1 MVNPR
6 PEQEALQNGYFLDL
20 VLGSEDV
27 EAFLGELAAFSA
39 ESLSHHQTPVFCGIT
54 VLRRKKSAT
63 AASSDDRAKA
73 MDELQN
79 DFDGPCLT
87 AMDKLT
93 PVMVQDLLR
102 EHRWPEYVQAA
113 TDSGLRS
120 ILSVPLLV
128 EGDTRAAL
136 NLYSEQPGA
145 FSDEEDVERAEI
157 FASHASKS
165 LRLALK
171 IAQLS
176 DARNDLAAAMQSRT
190 VIDLAV
196 GAIMAQNHCS
206 QDEAFTILRTASS
219 NRNIKLRHLA
229 KSIISAVSSGKI
241 TTHFEE

>member
-27 EAFLGELAAFSA
+27 EAFLADLAAFSA
-39 ESLSHHQTPVFCGIT
+39 QSLSHPGSTVFCGIT

-63 AASSDDRAKA
+63 AASSDDRALV
-73 MDELQN
+73 MDQLQN
-79 DFDGPCLT
+79 DFEGPCLT

-93 PVMVQDLLR
+93 AVLVPDLLR
-102 EHRWPEYVQAA
+102 EHRWPEYVEAA
-113 TDSGLRS
+113 SHQGLRS

-136 NLYSEQPGA
+136 NLYSEHSNA
-145 FSDEEDVERAEI
+145 FSESDLERAEV
-157 FASHASKS
+157 FAQHASKS

-176 DARNDLAAAMQSRT
+176 DARNDLAAAMESRT

-229 KSIISAVSSGKI
+229 KSIIAAVSSGKI

>member
-1 MVNPR
+1 MVNPH

-27 EAFLGELAAFSA
+27 EAFLTDLAIFSA
-39 ESLSHHQTPVFCGIT
+39 ESLSHPDSPVFCGIT
-54 VLRRKKSAT
+54 VLRKKRAAT
-63 AASSDDRAKA
+63 VATSHDRARVL
-73 MDELQN
+73 DDLQN
-79 DFDGPCLT
+79 DFDSPCRT
-87 AMDKLT
+87 AMDQMGSVLV
-93 PVMVQDLLR
+93 PDLAR
-102 EHRWPEYVQAA
+102 EYRWPEYVAA
-113 TDSGLRS
+113 ASSQGVRC

-136 NLYSEQPGA
+136 NLYSERANA
-145 FSDEEDVERAEI
+145 FTEADVERAEV

-206 QDEAFTILRTASS
+206 QEEAFTILRTASS

-229 KSIISAVSSGKI
+229 QSIIAAVSSGKV

>member
-27 EAFLGELAAFSA
+27 EAFLTDLAAFSS
-39 ESLSHHQTPVFCGIT
+39 ESLSLPDAPVFCGIT
-54 VLRRKKSAT
+54 VLRKKRAAT
-63 AASSDDRAKA
+63 AASSDERARVL
-73 MDELQN
+73 DELQN
-79 DFDGPCLT
+79 TYEGPCLT
-87 AMDKLT
+87 AMDSMGSVLV
-93 PVMVQDLLR
+93 PDLRR
-102 EHRWPEYVQAA
+102 EDRWPEYVEAA
-113 TDSGLRS
+113 SGQGLRS
-120 ILSVPLLV
+120 VLSVPLLV

-136 NLYSEQPGA
+136 NLYSERANA
-145 FSDEEDVERAEI
+145 FSDADVERAEV
-157 FASHASKS
+157 FAQHASKS

-206 QDEAFTILRTASS
+206 QEEAFTILRTASS

-229 KSIISAVSSGKI
+229 QSIIAAVSSGKV

>member
-27 EAFLGELAAFSA
+27 EAFLSDLAAFSA
-39 ESLSHHQTPVFCGIT
+39 ESLSHPDAPMFCGIT
-54 VLRRKKSAT
+54 VLRRKRSAT
-63 AASSDDRAKA
+63 VASSDERARV
-73 MDELQN
+73 MDELQSTYE
-79 DFDGPCLT
+79 GPCLT

-93 PVMVQDLLR
+93 SVLVPDLR
-102 EHRWPEYVQAA
+102 GEYRWPDYVAA
-113 TDSGLRS
+113 AADQGLRS

-128 EGDTRAAL
+128 EGDARAAL
-136 NLYSEQPGA
+136 NLYSEQTNA
-145 FSDEEDVERAEI
+145 FSDDDVERAEV
-157 FASHASKS
+157 FASHAAKS

-229 KSIISAVSSGKI
+229 ESIISAVSSGKI

>member
-1 MVNPR
+1 MSNPR

-27 EAFLGELAAFSA
+27 EAFLEDLATFTAT
-39 ESLSHHQTPVFCGIT
+39 SLSHSDAPVFCGIT
-54 VLRRKKSAT
+54 VLRLKRSAT
-63 AASSDDRAKA
+63 AASSDERARV
-73 MDELQN
+73 MDELQSAY
-79 DFDGPCLT
+79 DGPCLT

-93 PVMVQDLLR
+93 SVMVPDLLR
-102 EHRWPEYVQAA
+102 EHRWPEYVEAA
-113 TDSGLRS
+113 SHQGLRS

-136 NLYSEQPGA
+136 NLYSERTKA
-145 FSDEEDVERAEI
+145 FTDDDVERAEV
-157 FASHASKS
+157 FASHAAKS

-196 GAIMAQNHCS
+196 GAIMAQNSCS

-229 KSIISAVSSGKI
+229 ESIISAVSSGKV

>member
-1 MVNPR
+1 MVNPL

-27 EAFLGELAAFSA
+27 EAFLSDLAAFSA
-39 ESLSHHQTPVFCGIT
+39 ESLSHPESPVFSGIT

-63 AASSDDRAKA
+63 AASSDERARV
-73 MDELQN
+73 MDQLQST
-79 DFDGPCLT
+79 FDGPCLT

-93 PVMVQDLLR
+93 PVLVEDLLS
-102 EHRWPEYVQAA
+102 EHRWPEYVRAA
-113 TDSGLRS
+113 SDQGLRS
-120 ILSVPLLV
+120 ILSVPLMV

-136 NLYSEQPGA
+136 NLYSEKVNA
-145 FSDEEDVERAEI
+145 FSDTDVERAEV
-157 FASHASKS
+157 FALHASKS

-176 DARNDLAAAMQSRT
+176 DARNDMAAAMQSRT

-229 KSIISAVSSGKI
+229 KSIIAAVSSGKI

>member
-27 EAFLGELAAFSA
+27 EAFLTDLAAFSA
-39 ESLSHHQTPVFCGIT
+39 ESLSHSDGPVFCGIT

-63 AASSDDRAKA
+63 AASSDDRARV

-79 DFDGPCLT
+79 DFEGPCLT

-93 PVMVQDLLR
+93 PVLVPDLLC

-113 TDSGLRS
+113 SNQGLRS
-120 ILSVPLLV
+120 VLSVPLLV

-136 NLYSEQPGA
+136 NLYSERTNA
-145 FSDEEDVERAEI
+145 FSESDIEHAEV
-157 FASHASKS
+157 FASHAAKS

-176 DARNDLAAAMQSRT
+176 DARNDLAAAMESRT

-196 GAIMAQNHCS
+196 GAIMAQNKCS
-206 QDEAFTILRTASS
+206 QEEAFTILRTASS

-229 KSIISAVSSGKI
+229 KSIIAAVSSGKI

>member
-1 MVNPR
+1 MSNPR

-27 EAFLGELAAFSA
+27 EAFLDDLATFTAT
-39 ESLSHHQTPVFCGIT
+39 SLSHSDAPVFCGIT

-63 AASSDDRAKA
+63 AASSDERARV
-73 MDELQN
+73 MDELQSAYE
-79 DFDGPCLT
+79 GPCLT

-93 PVMVQDLLR
+93 SVMVPDLLR
-102 EHRWPEYVQAA
+102 EHRWPAYVDAA
-113 TDSGLRS
+113 SDQGLRS

-136 NLYSEQPGA
+136 NLYSERAKA
-145 FSDEEDVERAEI
+145 FSDDDVERAEV
-157 FASHASKS
+157 FASHAAKS

-196 GAIMAQNHCS
+196 GAIMAQNSCS

-229 KSIISAVSSGKI
+229 ESIISAVSAGKV

>member
-27 EAFLGELAAFSA
+27 EAFLSDLAAFSA
-39 ESLSHHQTPVFCGIT
+39 ESLSHPDSTVFCGIT

-63 AASSDDRAKA
+63 AASSDDRARV

-79 DFDGPCLT
+79 DFEGPCLT

-93 PVMVQDLLR
+93 SVLVPDLLR
-102 EHRWPEYVQAA
+102 EHRWPDYVEAA
-113 TDSGLRS
+113 SHQGLRS

-136 NLYSEQPGA
+136 NLYSERANA
-145 FSDEEDVERAEI
+145 FSDSDVEHAEV

-196 GAIMAQNHCS
+196 GAIMAQNKCS
-206 QDEAFTILRTASS
+206 QEEAFTILRTASS

-229 KSIISAVSSGKI
+229 KSIIAAVSSGKI

>member
-27 EAFLGELAAFSA
+27 EAFLTDLAAFSS
-39 ESLSHHQTPVFCGIT
+39 ESLSLSDAPVFCGIT
-54 VLRRKKSAT
+54 VLRKKRAAT
-63 AASSDDRAKA
+63 AASSDERARVL
-73 MDELQN
+73 DELQN
-79 DFDGPCLT
+79 TYEGPCLT
-87 AMDKLT
+87 AMDSMGSVLV
-93 PVMVQDLLR
+93 PDLIR
-102 EHRWPEYVQAA
+102 EHRWPEYVEAA
-113 TDSGLRS
+113 AGQGLRS
-120 ILSVPLLV
+120 VLSVPLVV

-136 NLYSEQPGA
+136 NLYSERAHA
-145 FSDEEDVERAEI
+145 FNDADVERADV

-190 VIDLAV
+190 IIDLAV

-206 QDEAFTILRTASS
+206 QEEAFTILRTASS

-229 KSIISAVSSGKI
+229 QSIIAAVSSGKV

>member
-27 EAFLGELAAFSA
+27 EAFLTDLAAFSS
-39 ESLSHHQTPVFCGIT
+39 ESLSLPDAPVFCGIT
-54 VLRRKKSAT
+54 VLRKKRAAT
-63 AASSDDRAKA
+63 AASSDERARVL
-73 MDELQN
+73 DELQN
-79 DFDGPCLT
+79 TYEGPCLT
-87 AMDKLT
+87 AMDSMGSVSV
-93 PVMVQDLLR
+93 PDLIN
-102 EHRWPEYVQAA
+102 EHRWPEYVEAA
-113 TDSGLRS
+113 AGQGLRS
-120 ILSVPLLV
+120 VLSVPLLV

-136 NLYSEQPGA
+136 NLYSERANA
-145 FSDEEDVERAEI
+145 FSDADVERADV

-206 QDEAFTILRTASS
+206 QEEAFTILRTASS

-229 KSIISAVSSGKI
+229 QSIIAAVSSGTV

>member
-27 EAFLGELAAFSA
+27 EAFLSDLAEFSA
-39 ESLSHHQTPVFCGIT
+39 RSLSHAKAPVFCGIT
-54 VLRRKKSAT
+54 VLRRKRSAT
-63 AASSDDRAKA
+63 AASSDERARV

-79 DFDGPCLT
+79 TFEGPCLT

-93 PVMVQDLLR
+93 SVLVPDLLR
-102 EHRWPEYVQAA
+102 EHRWPQYVEAA
-113 TDSGLRS
+113 SNQGLRS

-136 NLYSEQPGA
+136 NLYSERAHA
-145 FSDEEDVERAEI
+145 FNEADVERAEV

-206 QDEAFTILRTASS
+206 QEEAFTILRTASS

-229 KSIISAVSSGKI
+229 QSIIAAVSSGKV

>member
-1 MVNPR
+1 M
-6 PEQEALQNGYFLDL
+6 
-20 VLGSEDV
+20 S
-27 EAFLGELAAFSA
+27 
-39 ESLSHHQTPVFCGIT
+39 
-54 VLRRKKSAT
+54 
-63 AASSDDRAKA
+63 
-73 MDELQN
+73 
-79 DFDGPCLT
+79 
-87 AMDKLT
+87 
-93 PVMVQDLLR
+93 
-102 EHRWPEYVQAA
+102 
-113 TDSGLRS
+113 
-120 ILSVPLLV
+120 PLLV

-136 NLYSEQPGA
+136 NLYSEQPDA
-145 FSDEEDVERAEI
+145 FSNDDIERAEV

-196 GAIMAQNHCS
+196 GGAIMAQNHCS

>member
-27 EAFLGELAAFSA
+27 EAFLADLAAFSA
-39 ESLSHHQTPVFCGIT
+39 ESLSNPGPVFCGVT
-54 VLRRKKSAT
+54 VLRRKRAAT
-63 AASSDDRAKA
+63 AASSDDRARL

-79 DFDGPCLT
+79 TNEGPCLT
-87 AMDKLT
+87 AMDELT
-93 PVMVQDLLR
+93 PVLVPDLLR
-102 EHRWPEYVQAA
+102 ENRWPQYVEAA
-113 TDSGLRS
+113 SNQGLRS

-136 NLYSEQPGA
+136 NLYSERPNA
-145 FSDEEDVERAEI
+145 FTEGDIERAEV

-190 VIDLAV
+190 IIDLAV

-229 KSIISAVSSGKI
+229 QTIIAAVSSGKV

>member
-27 EAFLGELAAFSA
+27 EAFLSDLAIFSA
-39 ESLSHHQTPVFCGIT
+39 QSLSYPDAPVFCGIT
-54 VLRRKKSAT
+54 VLRLKKSAT
-63 AASSDDRAKA
+63 AASSDERARV
-73 MDELQN
+73 MDELQSAY
-79 DFDGPCLT
+79 DGPCLT

-93 PVMVQDLLR
+93 SVMVPDLLR
-102 EHRWPEYVQAA
+102 EHRWPEYVEAA
-113 TDSGLRS
+113 SHQGLRS

-136 NLYSEQPGA
+136 NLYSERTKA
-145 FSDEEDVERAEI
+145 FSDDDVERAEV
-157 FASHASKS
+157 FASHAAKS

-196 GAIMAQNHCS
+196 GAIMAQNSCS

-229 KSIISAVSSGKI
+229 ESIISAVSSGKV

>member
-27 EAFLGELAAFSA
+27 EAFLGDLASFSA
-39 ESLSHHQTPVFCGIT
+39 ESLSHRKSPVYCGIT

-63 AASSDDRAKA
+63 AASSDDRARV

-79 DFDGPCLT
+79 TFEGPCLT

-93 PVMVQDLLR
+93 SVLVPDLLR

-113 TDSGLRS
+113 SHQGLRS

-136 NLYSEQPGA
+136 NLYSERTNA
-145 FSDEEDVERAEI
+145 FSDDDVERAEV

-206 QDEAFTILRTASS
+206 QEEAFTILRTASS

-229 KSIISAVSSGKI
+229 QSIIAAVSSGRI

>member
-27 EAFLGELAAFSA
+27 EVFLSDLARFSA
-39 ESLSHHQTPVFCGIT
+39 ESLSHPHAPVFCGIT
-54 VLRRKKSAT
+54 VLRRKKAAT
-63 AASSDDRAKA
+63 AASSDDRARV

-79 DFDGPCLT
+79 TFEGPCLT

-93 PVMVQDLLR
+93 SVLVPDLLR
-102 EHRWPEYVQAA
+102 EHRWPDYVEAA
-113 TDSGLRS
+113 SHQGLRS
-120 ILSVPLLV
+120 ILSVPLMV

-136 NLYSEQPGA
+136 NLYAEQTKA
-145 FSDEEDVERAEI
+145 FSDSDVERAEV

-206 QDEAFTILRTASS
+206 QEEAFSILRTASS
-219 NRNIKLRHLA
+219 NRNVKLRHLA
-229 KSIISAVSSGKI
+229 RSIISAVSAGKV
-241 TTHFEE
+241 TTHFEA

>member
-1 MVNPR
+1 MSNPR

-27 EAFLGELAAFSA
+27 EAFLSDLAAFSA
-39 ESLSHHQTPVFCGIT
+39 ESLSYPEAPVFCGIT

-63 AASSDDRAKA
+63 AASSDDRARV
-73 MDELQN
+73 MDELQSTYE
-79 DFDGPCLT
+79 GPCLT

-93 PVMVQDLLR
+93 SVLVPDLAS
-102 EHRWPEYVQAA
+102 EHRWPDYVEAA
-113 TDSGLRS
+113 SHQGLSS
-120 ILSVPLLV
+120 ILSVPLEV
-128 EGDTRAAL
+128 EDDTRAAL
-136 NLYSEQPGA
+136 NLYSERTHA
-145 FSDEEDVERAEI
+145 FSEDDIERAEV
-157 FASHASKS
+157 FAAHAAKS

-229 KSIISAVSSGKI
+229 QSIIAAVSSGKV

>member
-27 EAFLGELAAFSA
+27 EAFLGDLASFSA
-39 ESLSHHQTPVFCGIT
+39 ESLSHRNTAVYCGIT

-63 AASSDDRAKA
+63 AASSDDRARV

-79 DFDGPCLT
+79 AFEGPCLT

-93 PVMVQDLLR
+93 SVLVPDLLR

-113 TDSGLRS
+113 SHQGLRS

-136 NLYSEQPGA
+136 NLYSERTHA
-145 FSDEEDVERAEI
+145 FSEDDVERAEV
-157 FASHASKS
+157 FASHAAKS

-206 QDEAFTILRTASS
+206 QEEAFTILRTASS

-229 KSIISAVSSGKI
+229 QSIIAAVSSGKV

>member
-27 EAFLGELAAFSA
+27 EAFLTDLAAFSSG
-39 ESLSHHQTPVFCGIT
+39 SLSLSDAPVFCGIT
-54 VLRRKKSAT
+54 VLRKKRAAT
-63 AASSDDRAKA
+63 AASSDERARIL
-73 MDELQN
+73 DELQN
-79 DFDGPCLT
+79 THEGPCLT
-87 AMDKLT
+87 AMDSMGSVLV
-93 PVMVQDLLR
+93 PDLVR
-102 EHRWPEYVQAA
+102 EVRWPEYVEAA
-113 TDSGLRS
+113 AGQGLRS
-120 ILSVPLLV
+120 VLSVPLVV

-136 NLYSEQPGA
+136 NLYSERAHA
-145 FSDEEDVERAEI
+145 FSDADVERAEV

-190 VIDLAV
+190 IIDLAV

-206 QDEAFTILRTASS
+206 QEEAFTILRTASS

-229 KSIISAVSSGKI
+229 QSIIQAVSSGKV

>member
-27 EAFLGELAAFSA
+27 EAFLGDLASFSA
-39 ESLSHHQTPVFCGIT
+39 ESLSHRNTAVYCGIT

-63 AASSDDRAKA
+63 AASSDDRARV

-79 DFDGPCLT
+79 AFEGPCLT

-93 PVMVQDLLR
+93 SVLVPDLLR

-113 TDSGLRS
+113 SHQGLRS

-136 NLYSEQPGA
+136 NLYSERTHA
-145 FSDEEDVERAEI
+145 FSDDDVERAEV
-157 FASHASKS
+157 FASHAAKS

-206 QDEAFTILRTASS
+206 QEEAFTILRTASS

-229 KSIISAVSSGKI
+229 QSIIAAVSSGKV

>member
-27 EAFLGELAAFSA
+27 EAFLTDLAAFSA
-39 ESLSHHQTPVFCGIT
+39 ESLSNPGPVFCGIT
-54 VLRRKKSAT
+54 VLRRKRAAT
-63 AASSDDRAKA
+63 AASSDDRARL

-79 DFDGPCLT
+79 TNEGPCLT
-87 AMDKLT
+87 AMDELT
-93 PVMVQDLLR
+93 PVLVPDLLR
-102 EHRWPEYVQAA
+102 EDRWPEYVEAA
-113 TDSGLRS
+113 ANQGLRS

-136 NLYSEQPGA
+136 NLYSERPNA
-145 FSDEEDVERAEI
+145 FTEGDVERAEV
-157 FASHASKS
+157 FASHAAKS

-176 DARNDLAAAMQSRT
+176 DARNDLQAAMQSRT
-190 VIDLAV
+190 IIDLAV

-206 QDEAFTILRTASS
+206 QEEAFTILRTASS

-229 KSIISAVSSGKI
+229 QSIIAAVSSGKV

>member
-6 PEQEALQNGYFLDL
+6 PEQEAIQNGYFLDL

-27 EAFLGELAAFSA
+27 EAFLSDLAAFSA
-39 ESLSHHQTPVFCGIT
+39 ESLSEPSAPVFCGIT

-63 AASSDDRAKA
+63 AASSDERARV
-73 MDELQN
+73 MDELQST
-79 DFDGPCLT
+79 FEGPCLT
-87 AMDKLT
+87 AMDKLSAVLV
-93 PVMVQDLLR
+93 PDLQNEL
-102 EHRWPEYVQAA
+102 RWPDYVQAA
-113 TDSGLRS
+113 AQQGLRS
-120 ILSVPLLV
+120 ILSVSLLV
-128 EGDTRAAL
+128 EEETRAAL
-136 NLYSEQPGA
+136 NLYSERPNA
-145 FSDEEDVERAEI
+145 FDQSDVERAEV
-157 FASHASKS
+157 FASHAAKS

-190 VIDLAV
+190 VIDLAI

-229 KSIISAVSSGKI
+229 HSIIAAVSSGKVS
-241 TTHFEE
+241 THFEE

>member
-27 EAFLGELAAFSA
+27 EAFLSDLAQFSA
-39 ESLSHHQTPVFCGIT
+39 ESLSNPKSPVYCGIT
-54 VLRRKKSAT
+54 VQRRKKSAT
-63 AASSDDRAKA
+63 AASSDDRARVL
-73 MDELQN
+73 DELQN
-79 DFDGPCLT
+79 TLDGPCLT
-87 AMDKLT
+87 AMDELSSM
-93 PVMVQDLLR
+93 MVPDLLR
-102 EHRWPEYVQAA
+102 EDRWPEYVEAA
-113 TDSGLRS
+113 ADQGLRS
-120 ILSVPLLV
+120 VLTVPLMV

-136 NLYSEQPGA
+136 NLYSERANA
-145 FSDEEDVERAEI
+145 FSPTDVERAEV

-176 DARNDLAAAMQSRT
+176 DAKNDLTAAMQSRT

-206 QDEAFTILRTASS
+206 QEEAFTILRTASS

-229 KSIISAVSSGKI
+229 QSIIAAVSSGKV

>member
-27 EAFLGELAAFSA
+27 EAFLTDLAAFSS
-39 ESLSHHQTPVFCGIT
+39 ESLSLPDAPVFCGIT
-54 VLRRKKSAT
+54 VLRKKRAAT
-63 AASSDDRAKA
+63 AASSDERARVL
-73 MDELQN
+73 DELQN
-79 DFDGPCLT
+79 TYEGPCLT
-87 AMDKLT
+87 AMDSMGSVLV
-93 PVMVQDLLR
+93 PDLRR
-102 EHRWPEYVQAA
+102 EDRWPEYVEAA
-113 TDSGLRS
+113 SGQGLRS
-120 ILSVPLLV
+120 VLSVPLLV
-128 EGDTRAAL
+128 EGDARAAL
-136 NLYSEQPGA
+136 NLYSERAKA
-145 FSDEEDVERAEI
+145 FSDADTERAEV

-206 QDEAFTILRTASS
+206 QEEAFTILRTASS

-229 KSIISAVSSGKI
+229 QSIIAAVSSGKV

>member
-27 EAFLGELAAFSA
+27 EAFLADLAAFSA
-39 ESLSHHQTPVFCGIT
+39 ESLSNPGPVFCGIT
-54 VLRRKKSAT
+54 VLRRKRAAT
-63 AASSDDRAKA
+63 AASSDDRARL

-79 DFDGPCLT
+79 TNEGPCLT
-87 AMDKLT
+87 AMDELT
-93 PVMVQDLLR
+93 PVLVPDLLR
-102 EHRWPEYVQAA
+102 ENRWPQYVEAA
-113 TDSGLRS
+113 SNQGMRS

-136 NLYSEQPGA
+136 NLYSERPNA
-145 FSDEEDVERAEI
+145 FTEGDIERAEV

-190 VIDLAV
+190 IIDLAV

-229 KSIISAVSSGKI
+229 QSIIAAVSSGKV

>member
-27 EAFLGELAAFSA
+27 EAFLGDLAAFSA

-54 VLRRKKSAT
+54 VLRRKKAAS

-93 PVMVQDLLR
+93 PVMVPDLLR
-102 EHRWPEYVQAA
+102 EHRWPGYVQAA
-113 TDSGLRS
+113 SDSGLRS

-136 NLYSEQPGA
+136 NLYSEQPDA
-145 FSDEEDVERAEI
+145 FNDDDIERAEV

-206 QDEAFTILRTASS
+206 QEEAFTILRTASS

>member
-27 EAFLGELAAFSA
+27 EAFLSDLAAFSA
-39 ESLSHHQTPVFCGIT
+39 ESLSHPDAPMFCGIT
-54 VLRRKKSAT
+54 VLRRKRSAT
-63 AASSDDRAKA
+63 AASSDERARV
-73 MDELQN
+73 MDELQSTYE
-79 DFDGPCLT
+79 GPCLT

-93 PVMVQDLLR
+93 SVLVPDLR
-102 EHRWPEYVQAA
+102 GEYRWPDYVAA
-113 TDSGLRS
+113 AADQGLRS

-136 NLYSEQPGA
+136 NLYSEQTNA
-145 FSDEEDVERAEI
+145 FSDDDVERAEV
-157 FASHASKS
+157 FASHAAKS

-229 KSIISAVSSGKI
+229 ESIISAVSSGKI

>member
-1 MVNPR
+1 MSNPR

-27 EAFLGELAAFSA
+27 EAFLEDLATFTAT
-39 ESLSHHQTPVFCGIT
+39 SLSHSDAPVFCGIT
-54 VLRRKKSAT
+54 VLRLKRSAT
-63 AASSDDRAKA
+63 AASSDERARV
-73 MDELQN
+73 MDELQSAY
-79 DFDGPCLT
+79 DGPCLT

-93 PVMVQDLLR
+93 SVMVPDLLR
-102 EHRWPEYVQAA
+102 EHRWPEYVEAA
-113 TDSGLRS
+113 SHQGLRS

-136 NLYSEQPGA
+136 NLYSERTKA
-145 FSDEEDVERAEI
+145 FTDDDVERAEV
-157 FASHASKS
+157 FASHAAKS
-165 LRLALK
+165 LRLALR

-196 GAIMAQNHCS
+196 GAIMAQNSCS

-229 KSIISAVSSGKI
+229 ESIISAVSSGKV

>member
-27 EAFLGELAAFSA
+27 EAFLSDLAEFSA
-39 ESLSHHQTPVFCGIT
+39 ETLSCPGAAVFCGIT

-63 AASSDDRAKA
+63 AASSDDRARV

-79 DFDGPCLT
+79 DYEGPCLT

-93 PVMVQDLLR
+93 PVLVSDLLS
-102 EHRWPEYVQAA
+102 EHRWPDYVEAA
-113 TDSGLRS
+113 SHQGLRS

-136 NLYSEQPGA
+136 NLYSERTNA
-145 FSDEEDVERAEI
+145 FSEFDVERAEV

-196 GAIMAQNHCS
+196 GAIMAQNKCS
-206 QDEAFTILRTASS
+206 QEEAFTILRTASS

-229 KSIISAVSSGKI
+229 TSIIAAVSSGKV

>member
-1 MVNPR
+1 MSNPR

-27 EAFLGELAAFSA
+27 EAFLTDLAAFSS
-39 ESLSHHQTPVFCGIT
+39 ESLSHDIAPVFCGIT

-63 AASSDDRAKA
+63 AASSDERARV
-73 MDELQN
+73 MDELQSEY
-79 DFDGPCLT
+79 DGPCLT

-93 PVMVQDLLR
+93 SVLVPDLAR
-102 EHRWPEYVQAA
+102 EHRWPDYVEAA
-113 TDSGLRS
+113 SQQGLGS

-136 NLYSEQPGA
+136 NLYSERTHA
-145 FSDEEDVERAEI
+145 FGPDDVERAEV
-157 FASHASKS
+157 FASHAAKS

-206 QDEAFTILRTASS
+206 QEEAFTILRTASS

-229 KSIISAVSSGKI
+229 RSIIAAVSSGKV

>member
-1 MVNPR
+1 MSNPR

-27 EAFLGELAAFSA
+27 EAFLTDLAAFSS
-39 ESLSHHQTPVFCGIT
+39 ESLSHGAAPVFCGIT

-63 AASSDDRAKA
+63 AASSDERARV
-73 MDELQN
+73 MDELQSEY
-79 DFDGPCLT
+79 DGPCLT

-93 PVMVQDLLR
+93 SVLVPDLAR
-102 EHRWPEYVQAA
+102 EHRWPDYVEAA
-113 TDSGLRS
+113 SQQGLGS

-136 NLYSEQPGA
+136 NLYSERTHA
-145 FSDEEDVERAEI
+145 FGPDDIERAEV
-157 FASHASKS
+157 FASHAAKS

-206 QDEAFTILRTASS
+206 QEEAFTILRTASS

-229 KSIISAVSSGKI
+229 RSIIAAVSSGRV

>member
-27 EAFLGELAAFSA
+27 EAFLADLAAFSA
-39 ESLSHHQTPVFCGIT
+39 ESLSNPGPVFCGIT
-54 VLRRKKSAT
+54 VLRRKRAAT
-63 AASSDDRAKA
+63 AASSDDRARL

-79 DFDGPCLT
+79 TNEGPCLT
-87 AMDKLT
+87 AMDELT
-93 PVMVQDLLR
+93 PVLVPDLLR
-102 EHRWPEYVQAA
+102 ENRWPQYVEAA
-113 TDSGLRS
+113 SNQGLRS

-136 NLYSEQPGA
+136 NLYSERPNA
-145 FSDEEDVERAEI
+145 FTEGDIERAEV

-190 VIDLAV
+190 IIDLAV

-229 KSIISAVSSGKI
+229 QSIIAAVSSGKV